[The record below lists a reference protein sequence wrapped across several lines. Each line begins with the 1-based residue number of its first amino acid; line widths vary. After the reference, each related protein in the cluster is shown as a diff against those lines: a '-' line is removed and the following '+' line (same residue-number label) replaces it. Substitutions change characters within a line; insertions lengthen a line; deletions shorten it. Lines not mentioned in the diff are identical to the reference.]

1 MIKSDISKFPGVEGG
16 ETATK
21 LARKWGYNVKGIG
34 EDRAKHVF
42 AAGNFWGRTIGKYHP
57 LSLSILISNL
67 TCGLNSEIL
76 LYIVSIFSRHI
87 QFNRSRLQGRVWTIH
102 ARLQSCT
109 IQRSS
114 CFRSEL
120 LFSCF

>member
-1 MIKSDISKFPGVEGG
+1 MKTSQTKMIKSDTSKFPGVEGG

-67 TCGLNSEIL
+67 TCGLNSDFL
-76 LYIVSIFSRHI
+76 LYICFHFQPPYPVQQI
-87 QFNRSRLQGRVWTIH
+87 QIARQGLDHTCQVTKLYHTTI
-102 ARLQSCT
+102 
-109 IQRSS
+109 
-114 CFRSEL
+114 
-120 LFSCF
+120 

>member
-1 MIKSDISKFPGVEGG
+1 MKTSQTKMIKSDISKFPGVEGG

-21 LARKWGYNVKGIG
+21 LARKWGYNVKRIG

-42 AAGNFWGRTIGKYHP
+42 AAGNFWGRTIGQYHP

-76 LYIVSIFSRHI
+76 LYI
-87 QFNRSRLQGRVWTIH
+87 
-102 ARLQSCT
+102 
-109 IQRSS
+109 
-114 CFRSEL
+114 CFH
-120 LFSCF
+120 F